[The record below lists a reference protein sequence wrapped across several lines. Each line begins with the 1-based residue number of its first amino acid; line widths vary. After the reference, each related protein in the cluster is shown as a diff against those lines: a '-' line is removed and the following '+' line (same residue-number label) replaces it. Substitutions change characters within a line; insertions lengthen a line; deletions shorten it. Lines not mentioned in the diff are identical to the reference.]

1 MKNPGWLFPF
11 SRASRPRTAK
21 RSAVRP
27 PRATACHIPP
37 YTKTRARLTGQLDAL
52 RLWWPL
58 KMEKLLSG
66 FLNSKGTVR
75 VACVAVVFLY
85 SGFVHAPF
93 ARWATGEVTEI
104 HSQQMTFAVR
114 DAASKKVL
122 PVRWNEETR
131 LWIEPTRR
139 NDRGSAF
146 DASQIKTG
154 ALVQIMFKKYSDHN
168 LVTRVI
174 RLAPPKG
181 PREKIADGGSPPSGR
196 EFPDTPK
203 KK

>member
-1 MKNPGWLFPF
+1 
-11 SRASRPRTAK
+11 
-21 RSAVRP
+21 
-27 PRATACHIPP
+27 
-37 YTKTRARLTGQLDAL
+37 
-52 RLWWPL
+52 
-58 KMEKLLSG
+58 MEKFLSG
-66 FLNSKGTVR
+66 FLNSKRTGR
-75 VACVAVVFLY
+75 VACVAVVCLNT
-85 SGFVHAPF
+85 GFVHGPF
-93 ARWATGEVTEI
+93 AHWATGEVTETNPRQMMFLVREDA
-104 HSQQMTFAVR
+104 SQKLIR
-114 DAASKKVL
+114 
-122 PVRWNEETR
+122 VRWNEQTR

-139 NDRGSAF
+139 NDRGCAF

-154 ALVQIMFKKYSDHN
+154 APVQIMFRKYSDHN

>member
-1 MKNPGWLFPF
+1 MEDLLNGF
-11 SRASRPRTAK
+11 SSCK
-21 RSAVRP
+21 
-27 PRATACHIPP
+27 
-37 YTKTRARLTGQLDAL
+37 Q
-52 RLWWPL
+52 
-58 KMEKLLSG
+58 
-66 FLNSKGTVR
+66 TVG
-75 VACVAVVFLY
+75 VACVAVLCLNT
-85 SGFVHAPF
+85 GFVHAPF
-93 ARWATGEVTEI
+93 ARWATGAVTEI
-104 HSQQMTFAVR
+104 NSQQMTFAVR

-146 DASQIKTG
+146 DASRIKTG

-174 RLAPPKG
+174 RLAPRKG
-181 PREKIADGGSPPSGR
+181 PREKIADGGSSPRGR

>member
-1 MKNPGWLFPF
+1 
-11 SRASRPRTAK
+11 
-21 RSAVRP
+21 
-27 PRATACHIPP
+27 
-37 YTKTRARLTGQLDAL
+37 
-52 RLWWPL
+52 
-58 KMEKLLSG
+58 MEKLLSG

-75 VACVAVVFLY
+75 VACVAVACLNT
-85 SGFVHAPF
+85 GFVHAPF

-104 HSQQMTFAVR
+104 HPQQMTLVVR
-114 DAASKKVL
+114 DDASKKL
-122 PVRWNEETR
+122 LLVRWNEETR
-131 LWIEPTRR
+131 LWIEPARR
-139 NDRGSAF
+139 NGCGSAF

-154 ALVQIMFKKYSDHN
+154 APIQIMFKKYSDHN

-196 EFPDTPK
+196 DFPDTPK

>member
-1 MKNPGWLFPF
+1 
-11 SRASRPRTAK
+11 
-21 RSAVRP
+21 
-27 PRATACHIPP
+27 
-37 YTKTRARLTGQLDAL
+37 
-52 RLWWPL
+52 
-58 KMEKLLSG
+58 MEKLLSG

-75 VACVAVVFLY
+75 VACVAVACLNT
-85 SGFVHAPF
+85 GFVHAPF

-104 HSQQMTFAVR
+104 HPQQMTLVVR
-114 DAASKKVL
+114 DDASKKL
-122 PVRWNEETR
+122 LLVRWNEETR

-139 NDRGSAF
+139 DNRGSAF

-174 RLAPPKG
+174 RLAPPEA
-181 PREKIADGGSPPSGR
+181 PRGKIAEGESSPLGR

>member
-1 MKNPGWLFPF
+1 MEDLLNGF
-11 SRASRPRTAK
+11 SSCK
-21 RSAVRP
+21 
-27 PRATACHIPP
+27 
-37 YTKTRARLTGQLDAL
+37 Q
-52 RLWWPL
+52 
-58 KMEKLLSG
+58 
-66 FLNSKGTVR
+66 TVG
-75 VACVAVVFLY
+75 VACVAVLCLNT
-85 SGFVHAPF
+85 GFVHAPF

-104 HSQQMTFAVR
+104 HPQQMTFAVR

-146 DASQIKTG
+146 DASRIKTG

-174 RLAPPKG
+174 RLAPRKG
-181 PREKIADGGSPPSGR
+181 PREKIADGGSSPRGR